1 MRDKILIIGGG
12 VAGLSA
18 AVRAIEH
25 GLQPVIIEKN
35 RYLGGRVRS
44 FVTGD
49 LQMIIDNGQHVLSS
63 AYEKTRWLLKKIGS
77 LDKVYFQK
85 NFETHFVR
93 TPSEQLHFRA
103 AFLPPPFHFFFPLL
117 RHQTFTQIQFKD
129 FWNFWQESRLLSPD
143 TLKELT
149 ISQWL
154 ARCGQGEKILE
165 LLWKPLSLSILNT
178 PPESGS
184 AFLLQQAIQRSFFG
198 PRKNSGLGIPK
209 AWLSEIFAD
218 PAEKFIRQ
226 AGGEIHLLEAIQT
239 IKPLPDDSMQLITS
253 KNSFAAKHIIAAI
266 PPFSLQE
273 ILEDSPLPEMTD
285 LKTKLKQFDYH
296 PIMTINIFCRQPLSY
311 NFPISVVSSPLQWIF
326 AHPHS
331 GEDHG
336 YALVVS
342 AADEWSDRSREEVME
357 MVETEIQRLLGA
369 NLRKENQLRCY
380 KIVKEKRA
388 TIAQTPHSL
397 TLRPE
402 PRTPLK
408 NFILA
413 GDWTDTGLPA
423 TIEGA
428 VQSGIAAIDTIL
440 SNG

>member
-1 MRDKILIIGGG
+1 MKDKILIIGGG

-18 AVRAIEH
+18 AVQAIEQ

-49 LQMIIDNGQHVLSS
+49 LQRTIDNGQHVLSS

-85 NFETHFVR
+85 NFETQFVR
-93 TPSEQLHFRA
+93 APAELLHFRA
-103 AFLPPPFHFFFPLL
+103 AFLPPPFHFFYPLW
-117 RHQTFTQIQFKD
+117 RNQAFTQIQFKD
-129 FWNFWQESRLLSPD
+129 FWNFWQQSRLLSPAL
-143 TLKELT
+143 LKELT

-154 ARCGQGEKILE
+154 DRCGQGEKIRE

-184 AFLLQQAIQRSFFG
+184 AYLLQQAVQRSFFG
-198 PRKNSGLGIPK
+198 SRKASGLGIPR

-218 PAEKFIRQ
+218 PAEKYIRQ
-226 AGGEIHLLEAIQT
+226 AGGEIHLLEAVQT
-239 IKPLPDDSMQLITS
+239 IKPLPNDSIQLITP
-253 KNSFAAKHIIAAI
+253 KNSFVAEHVIAAI
-266 PPFSLQE
+266 PPFSLYE
-273 ILEDSPLPEMTD
+273 ILENSPLPELND
-285 LKTKLKQFDYH
+285 LKVKLEQFNYH
-296 PIMTINIFCRQPLSY
+296 PIMTINIFCRQPLRFT
-311 NFPISVVSSPLQWIF
+311 FPISGVSSPVQWIF

-342 AADEWSDRSREEVME
+342 AADEWLDRSREEVME
-357 MVETEIQRLLGA
+357 MIETEIRRLLGVD
-369 NLRKENQLRCY
+369 LQKENQLLCY
-380 KIVKEKRA
+380 KIIKEKRA
-388 TIAQTPHSL
+388 TIAQTPLSL

-402 PRTPLK
+402 TSTALK

-413 GDWTDTGLPA
+413 GDWTNTGLPA

-428 VQSGIAAIDTIL
+428 IQSGITAVDVIL
-440 SNG
+440 SNR